1 MTHSMRRL
9 APSRGLVLLLIV
21 VALGGGSRCAWAQA
35 RTLAQTLTQAQ
46 AQTQAPTPAPARAP
60 RPAAPT
66 EVAALLG
73 TPQGYVTDSA
83 NILDDAA
90 EAALTEYCAQVAQ
103 QIGMQIA
110 IVTVPTAGVQGID
123 DYAVK
128 LFEKWGIG
136 NKNDEGL
143 LILVASDDRLIRLET
158 GYGLEPALPAARSGR
173 IIRNTIGPLFRQGDY
188 GGGLLA
194 GTVEAVKYVAAEKGV
209 AAPLPSGDVPQA
221 RDDNR
226 SRRRGSSVQKLF
238 MLALFILFVVLRSRG
253 GGGGRGGRGGGGGG
267 GGLGGLWWLLPFLGG
282 GGGGGGFGDRGG
294 GGGFGGGGFGGFGG
308 GSSGGG
314 GASGGW

>member
-1 MTHSMRRL
+1 MRRL
-9 APSRGLVLLLIV
+9 APSRSLVLLVLV
-21 VALGGGSRCAWAQA
+21 VALAGGSRRVGAQA
-35 RTLAQTLTQAQ
+35 QTLAQTLSQAQ
-46 AQTQAPTPAPARAP
+46 AQSRAQVPAPVPVPVRAP

-66 EVAALLG
+66 AVAPLLG

-90 EAALTEYCAQVAQ
+90 EAALAEYCAQVAQ

-110 IVTVPTAGVQGID
+110 IVTIPTAGAQGID

-128 LFEKWGIG
+128 LFAKWGIG

-143 LILVASDDRLIRLET
+143 LILVASDDRLMRLET

-194 GTVEAVKYVAAEKGV
+194 GAVEAVKYVAAEKGV
-209 AAPLPSGDVPQA
+209 AAPVPSGAVPQA
-221 RDDNR
+221 REDDR
-226 SRRRGSSVQKLF
+226 SRRRGSSAQKLF
-238 MLALFILFVVLRSRG
+238 MLGLFIVFVLLRSL
-253 GGGGRGGRGGGGGG
+253 GGRGGRGGRGGGGG
-267 GGLGGLWWLLPFLGG
+267 GGLGGLWWLLPFIGG